1 MEIFLD
7 TGNLK
12 EIEEAVS
19 YGVVSGVTTNPTLLS
34 REEGDYK
41 EILKKICDLVKGPV
55 SAEVIST
62 DKEGMVKEARELKKL
77 SEHIVIKIPCIEEGI
92 KAAYEL
98 EKEKIPVNM
107 TLVFSPLQALLAAKA
122 GVSYVSPFVGR
133 LDDIGHDGVSIVE
146 QILTIFRNY
155 GFSTKIIFASVRHP
169 NHVLW
174 AATAGVDI
182 ATVPYKVFKQL
193 IKHPLTDRG
202 LERFLKDW
210 EKVRKG

>member
-133 LDDIGHDGVSIVE
+133 LDDIGHDGVGIVE